1 MVVGTT
7 VQQHQMSGP
16 LHCTDRHQGQ
26 NGGRG
31 EVRCLFP
38 SAWYVNH
45 WYPTNIQAS
54 KSHLHATALSLL
66 ASPTHRALQGS
77 VPAPENAVVQGTL
90 RELRAIL
97 EQRLKHV
104 AHRHSDSRM

>member
-1 MVVGTT
+1 MSLSICLVCQAL
-7 VQQHQMSGP
+7 VQQK
-16 LHCTDRHQGQ
+16 
-26 NGGRG
+26 N
-31 EVRCLFP
+31 
-38 SAWYVNH
+38 
-45 WYPTNIQAS
+45 PTNIQAS

-97 EQRLKHV
+97 EQRLKNV
-104 AHRHSDSRM
+104 AHRHSDPRM